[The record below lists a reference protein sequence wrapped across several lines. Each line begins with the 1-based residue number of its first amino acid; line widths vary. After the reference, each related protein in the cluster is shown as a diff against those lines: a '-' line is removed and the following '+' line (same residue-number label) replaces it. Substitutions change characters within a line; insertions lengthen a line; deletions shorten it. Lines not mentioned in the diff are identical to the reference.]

1 MRQDRFPPHDEA
13 GSAAGIVERI
23 RAAFEAA
30 RDLLATRGEILR
42 EEIAEKAGLAARG
55 AIGFGLA
62 SLLGGITLLLLTAL
76 IASLFALLFGSAWA
90 GILATL
96 VLYLAG
102 VAGAAF
108 FGWKALSKL
117 RFDFPATRRG
127 LSEDWNAVAAALKPT
142 AEDTDADMEERFRAG
157 SE

>member
-55 AIGFGLA
+55 AIGFGIA
-62 SLLGGITLLLLTAL
+62 SLLGGITLLL
-76 IASLFALLFGSAWA
+76 G
-90 GILATL
+90 
-96 VLYLAG
+96 
-102 VAGAAF
+102 
-108 FGWKALSKL
+108 
-117 RFDFPATRRG
+117 
-127 LSEDWNAVAAALKPT
+127 AVALVACLLPASRATKVNPIEALR
-142 AEDTDADMEERFRAG
+142 AE
-157 SE
+157 